1 MEQTK
6 PLTNGPAAAAILASG
21 IGCLT
26 LGLLTTLVQ
35 ALAPAREALNFYSPT
50 GPMSGKTILA
60 TAVWLV
66 AWAMLHFLWRSEQVN
81 FGRIFHR
88 HAGLDCPRVP
98 RHFPAVLP
106 EFRCMILYMIQGRI
120 ITLLPF
126 RTQ

>member
-1 MEQTK
+1 MEQQK
-6 PLTNGPAAAAILASG
+6 PLTNGPAAAAILASA
-21 IGCLT
+21 IGCLM

-81 FGRIFHR
+81 FERIF
-88 HAGLDCPRVP
+88 
-98 RHFPAVLP
+98 
-106 EFRCMILYMIQGRI
+106 I
-120 ITLLPF
+120 ITLVLIALGFLGTFPLFF
-126 RTQ
+126 RSFGV